1 MANMKQGILKIE
13 LERRGVAYASLAKA
27 CGVNRSTVLRWAC
40 GLVPAER
47 VAAVERLTGIPRETL
62 RPDIF
67 KQGADA

>member
-1 MANMKQGILKIE
+1 VISVMF
-13 LERRGVAYASLAKA
+13 
-27 CGVNRSTVLRWAC
+27 LRWAC

-67 KQGADA
+67 KERAGA

>member
-1 MANMKQGILKIE
+1 MKQGVLKIE
-13 LERRGVAYASLAKA
+13 LEGRGVTYAALAKA
-27 CGVNRSTVLRWAC
+27 VGVNRSTVLRWAC

-67 KQGADA
+67 KERAGA

>member
-1 MANMKQGILKIE
+1 MRCMKQGVLKIE
-13 LERRGVAYASLAKA
+13 LEGRGVTYAALAKA
-27 CGVNRSTVLRWAC
+27 VGVNRSTVLRWAC

-67 KQGADA
+67 KERAGA